1 MSTQP
6 TFFPHMSPVS
16 TPTLLYTGQASYP
29 ALLQPWSPAWPHGGG
44 YPQQGEQ
51 GAGEVRS
58 RCNTWPTNIQMER

>member
-6 TFFPHMSPVS
+6 TVFPHMSPVT

-29 ALLQPWSPAWPHGGG
+29 ALLQPWTSPWPHGGE
-44 YPQQGEQ
+44 QGE
-51 GAGEVRS
+51 GEVRS